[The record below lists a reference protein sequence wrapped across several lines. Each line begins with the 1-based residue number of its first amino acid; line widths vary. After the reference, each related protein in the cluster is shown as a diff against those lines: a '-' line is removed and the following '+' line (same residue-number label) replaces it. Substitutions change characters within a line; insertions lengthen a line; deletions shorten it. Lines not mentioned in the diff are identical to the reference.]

1 MKRTLAVLASDAIL
15 LINPRIL
22 VKRVTV
28 RTRGPKRTHPLARP
42 FLLTPPTT
50 EIHLRED
57 EIELRLLRRRREHL
71 PCVHH
76 EPERLIGV
84 REAVFVRVE
93 EESEAAVL
101 LLDQIGV
108 GGGLVRILDLE
119 DFVPVRL
126 VVDAIIRGGSEQDVD
141 HGEDLIGAFEERLCL
156 LS

>member
-1 MKRTLAVLASDAIL
+1 M
-15 LINPRIL
+15 
-22 VKRVTV
+22 
-28 RTRGPKRTHPLARP
+28 
-42 FLLTPPTT
+42 
-50 EIHLRED
+50 
-57 EIELRLLRRRREHL
+57 
-71 PCVHH
+71 
-76 EPERLIGV
+76 
-84 REAVFVRVE
+84 E